1 MRIGIEKQN
10 KTMIMHF
17 ISNKRKNK
25 GRKNDCL
32 RQLDHHKL

>member
-10 KTMIMHF
+10 KKMIMHF

-25 GRKNDCL
+25 GGKMFV
-32 RQLDHHKL
+32 